1 MAMIRAGLLHIPR
14 MDLDAGA
21 AVRRL
26 LHAEAPSIVVL
37 QESYAADQRHWIEET
52 LRRWCDEDELD
63 LVLTIGGTLPAPGPS
78 GREVT
83 PEATLAVVERL
94 LPGLPE
100 AMRAD
105 AQETTALALLD
116 RGVAGIRGRTAILNL
131 PAGAGPAVYFLEAVV
146 DLLPPLLA
154 HLQGDPAAPSLADA
168 FDAGSVEVGEVEED
182 EAEGGDETGTAEP
195 EASSHRGLN
204 AADFAAFLQRRKQA
218 GPPEEE

>member
-1 MAMIRAGLLHIPR
+1 MAIVRAGLLHIPTL
-14 MDLDAGA
+14 DLEAGA

-26 LHAEAPSIVVL
+26 LHAEAPGIIVL
-37 QESYAADQRHWIEET
+37 QESYAASQRHWIEET

-78 GREVT
+78 SREVT

-100 AMRAD
+100 AMRAY

-131 PAGAGPAVYFLEAVV
+131 PAGAGPAAYFLEAVV

-154 HLQGDPAAPSLADA
+154 HLQDAPTAPALADA
-168 FDAGSVEVGEVEED
+168 LAAESGDLED
-182 EAEGGDETGTAEP
+182 EDEEAGERQTGSAEP
-195 EASSHRGLN
+195 EAPSRSGLN

-218 GPPEEE
+218 GSSREE